1 MRPYQEEYI
10 ANLRNIAALA
20 ARKKPDGSSF
30 EAYQEALRDNRLL
43 IERKVKRNM
52 ELLKNHLF
60 PLLDH
65 LLEADAKELY
75 ELQEFAGKLFQ
86 VGEELDTGL
95 FCQIHQALLNAA
107 RLKKDQKGMIRELY
121 WLGLGRHNR
130 CSKLLGLEMSV
141 VENYMSEMRLCFT
154 EAAAYLKYY
163 EQIEDLETR
172 GYMIRSRA
180 NMSLGEFS
188 SAGEKIRRVKQTLQ
202 ILQDSY
208 YQEIAPE
215 LPWEKYIFMT
225 HRQMADSISY
235 NRDDV
240 MKPEDIEAIMES
252 VYIVYQTRVLEA
264 AKRNDRPPVQAAF
277 SYYSISYYCGID
289 TLDGLLTK
297 MESLMDSTDIMD
309 FSPENMYGLI
319 SLPAFYCQYLRQY
332 PEGVEGRKEYIESL
346 YQRILDYVEVFPDAP
361 ENEQLFLY
369 LRQLS
374 NNFLETENS
383 ISYGDFLLKLLSRFA
398 PDIYMQSYMVARAA
412 TVFCRIIMEEEP
424 DFFDDIDFI
433 REIKDPEKKRRTALS
448 YAMKCG
454 LLHDTGK
461 MNFINLYFQS
471 GRQWFEEEYEMT
483 CLHTVVGNKCLAQC
497 ASTRACAAIALG
509 HHSWYDGSH
518 GYPDSYRRLECPY
531 RQMVDVIGLIDWL
544 ENVTE
549 AQCLYTGVKMTFDEA
564 VQRAV
569 ELEGKRFSPLLTAR
583 LRDERIVKEIR
594 EAFAEGRMEACREL
608 YTYGRALPG
617 RALPGRARPGRGE
630 QSGSA

>member
-1 MRPYQEEYI
+1 MQSYQEEYI
-10 ANLRNIAALA
+10 ANLRDIAALA
-20 ARKKPDGSSF
+20 ARKKPGGSSF
-30 EAYQEALRDNRLL
+30 EAYQEKLKDNRRL
-43 IERKVKRNM
+43 IEQKVERNM
-52 ELLKNHLF
+52 ELLKVHLF

-65 LLEADAKELY
+65 LLEADGKEVY
-75 ELQEFAGKLFQ
+75 GLQEFAGKLFQ

-130 CSKLLGLEMSV
+130 CSKLLGLDMSV

-163 EQIEDLETR
+163 EKIDDLETR

-188 SAGEKIRRVKQTLQ
+188 RASEKIQRVKQTLQ
-202 ILQDSY
+202 ILQDRY
-208 YQEIAPE
+208 YQEIAPD

-235 NRDDV
+235 NRHDV
-240 MKPEDIEAIMES
+240 MSPEDIEAIMES

-264 AKRNDRPPVQAAF
+264 AERNDRPPVQAAF
-277 SYYSISYYCGID
+277 SYYSISYYCGLD
-289 TLDGLLTK
+289 TLDGLLGK
-297 MESLMDSTDIMD
+297 MESLMDSTDVMD

-332 PEGVEGRKEYIESL
+332 PEKIEGREKYIESL

-374 NNFLETENS
+374 NHFLETENS
-383 ISYGDFLLKLLSRFA
+383 ISYGGFLLKLLSRFA

-412 TVFCRIIMEEEP
+412 TALCRIIMEEEP

-433 REIKDPEKKRRTALS
+433 RELKNPEEKKQTVLH

-461 MNFINLYFQS
+461 INFINLYFQS

-483 CLHTVVGNKCLAQC
+483 CLHTVVGNRCLAQRASTLAC
-497 ASTRACAAIALG
+497 ASIALG

-518 GYPDSYRRLECPY
+518 GYPDSYKRLKCPY
-531 RQMVDVIGLIDWL
+531 RQMVDVVGLVDWL

-549 AQCLYTGVKMTFDEA
+549 AQCLYTGVKMSFDEA
-564 VQRAV
+564 VLKAID
-569 ELEGKRFSPLLTAR
+569 LEGKRFSPLLTAR
-583 LRDERIVKEIR
+583 LRDDRIVKELR
-594 EAFAEGRMEACREL
+594 EAFKQGRREACRQL
-608 YTYGRALPG
+608 YEY
-617 RALPGRARPGRGE
+617 E
-630 QSGSA
+630 